1 MTMSVTGTWNLTMN
15 SPLGDQ
21 AAKLDLHEVDGVLQ
35 GTLTGKGDPTPVQRL
50 EIDGSN
56 VAFAAD
62 ADTPVGRLNLAFNGT
77 VSGDTIAG
85 KYNTPFGAFDFSGT
99 RA

>member
-1 MTMSVTGTWNLTMN
+1 MSITGTWNLTLN

-21 AAKLDLHEVDGVLQ
+21 AARLDIHDAGGALQ

-50 EIDGSN
+50 EVSGSA
-56 VAFAAD
+56 VSFAAD
-62 ADTPVGRLNLAFNGT
+62 ADTPVGRLNLAFSGT
-77 VSGDTIAG
+77 VDGDKIAG
-85 KYNTPFGAFDFSGT
+85 KYQTPFGGFDFSGT

>member
-1 MTMSVTGTWNLTMN
+1 MSVTGTWNLTMN

-21 AAKLDLHEVDGVLQ
+21 AARLDIHDAGGVLQ

-50 EIDGSN
+50 EVNGSN
-56 VAFAAD
+56 VTFAAD
-62 ADTPVGRLNLAFNGT
+62 ADTPVGRLNLAFDGAVT
-77 VSGDTIAG
+77 GDAIAG
-85 KYNTPFGAFDFSGT
+85 KYSTPFGAFDFSGT

>member
-1 MTMSVTGTWNLTMN
+1 MSVTGTWNLTLN

-21 AAKLDLHEVDGVLQ
+21 AARLDLHEADGAVQ
-35 GTLTGKGDPTPVQRL
+35 GTLTGKGDPAPLQRVTV
-50 EIDGSN
+50 EGST

-62 ADTPVGRLNLAFNGT
+62 ADTPVGRLNLAFSGT
-77 VSGDTIAG
+77 VNGDSIAG
-85 KYNTPFGAFDFSGT
+85 KYQTPFGGFDFSGT